1 MTSRRQV
8 RSYSTKRCPPLEVD
22 WDNSTNNDA
31 CPMSIISRNT
41 RNKYT
46 CIHLYAHILKYD
58 NTINKC
64 TQIEGKTP
72 TRFTKFSQWTN
83 TWVTTYRW
91 WWATITTGYLLI
103 YTCCCSFPIFRCFSC
118 NSIMHTKWSTD
129 RFSNISNNR
138 RAYTDDQKDWPFSGQ
153 MIIFT

>member
-1 MTSRRQV
+1 VTSRRRV

-22 WDNSTNNDA
+22 WDNSTSNDV
-31 CPMSIISRNT
+31 CPMSTISGST
-41 RNKYT
+41 RNKYTYT
-46 CIHLYAHILKYD
+46 CIHLYTHNLKYD
-58 NTINKC
+58 NTVNEC

-83 TWVTTYRW
+83 TWIATYGW

-103 YTCCCSFPIFRCFSC
+103 YICCFSC

-129 RFSNISNNR
+129 RFSNISSNR
-138 RAYTDDQKDWPFSGQ
+138 RAYTDQ
-153 MIIFT
+153 